1 MGFGPKLMKLKRIEF
16 ADCCLDLDS
25 LELTRGGAVQAIE
38 PQVFDLI
45 RYFAESNRRLLS
57 RDDLIDGVWGG
68 RIVSDAAISTRINMA
83 RKALGDDGKAQRII
97 KTVPRRGFR
106 FVPELK
112 STPSEEP
119 PAEPT
124 ATQGSGR
131 NRQLPSRPS
140 IVVMPIECISDS
152 AETRYLAQGLRID
165 IQNALVKVSGLFLIA
180 AGSAAA
186 VCDSSAKEA
195 AQILGVQYV
204 LQGQVRRSGTLVRY
218 TAQLVDTL
226 VGNIVWSEQYDRQ
239 FSDAFEFLDEVTS
252 DVLTCM
258 NVKLVSGEEAR
269 IWHKTLSDLKSL
281 EVFYR
286 GIDNFFRMTKDSL
299 SSARRD
305 FERVAQHHP
314 DLALGPT
321 WVALT
326 FWYEY
331 QRGWADSL
339 EEALLHA
346 RDWAEKAVDC
356 VDFDGQAHT
365 VLSHVYLLEKEF
377 GKALEAGRTAVQ
389 TRPNCAHANGFFANV
404 LHYCGNDTE
413 ALRHIN
419 LAIRYSPMHPPLF
432 DYILAAVSRAC
443 GAFDEATNAAE
454 TALRSNPT
462 DMATIAILAVLASEQ
477 GQRQLAADYFKELLA
492 IDPEFSLSRY
502 AEHQPYRDRSTVRD
516 IARQLEFAAKEYLKQ

>member
-1 MGFGPKLMKLKRIEF
+1 MKFKRIEF

-25 LELTRGGAVQAIE
+25 LELTRGGEIQAIE

-45 RYFAESNRRLLS
+45 RYFAESDRRLLS

-106 FVPELK
+106 FVPEA
-112 STPSEEP
+112 TTNASEEP
-119 PAEPT
+119 PA
-124 ATQGSGR
+124 AASAAQGSGR
-131 NRQLPSRPS
+131 NQPLPSRPS
-140 IVVMPIECISDS
+140 IVVMPIESISDS
-152 AETRYLAQGLRID
+152 AETRHLAQGLRID
-165 IQNALVKVSGLFLIA
+165 IQNALVKASGLFLIA
-180 AGSAAA
+180 AGSASA
-186 VCDSSAKEA
+186 VGQHSAKEA

-204 LQGQVRRSGTLVRY
+204 LQGQVRRSGNLVRY
-218 TAQLVDTL
+218 TAQLVDAVAGT
-226 VGNIVWSEQYDRQ
+226 IVWSEQYDRQ
-239 FSDAFEFLDEVTS
+239 FSEAFEFLDNVVS
-252 DVLTCM
+252 DVLTSM

-286 GIDNFFRMTKDSL
+286 GIENFFLMTKDSL
-299 SSARRD
+299 KSARRD
-305 FERVAQHHP
+305 FERVALYHP

-339 EEALLHA
+339 EDAHLQA
-346 RDWAEKAVDC
+346 RDWAEKAVEC
-356 VDFDGQAHT
+356 EDFDGQAHT
-365 VLSHVYLLEKEF
+365 VLSHVYLMEKEF
-377 GKALEAGRTAVQ
+377 DKALEAGRIAVQ
-389 TRPNCAHANGFFANV
+389 SRPNCAHANGFFANV
-404 LHYCGNDTE
+404 LHYCGKDTE

-419 LAIRYSPMHPPLF
+419 LAIRYAPMHPPLF
-432 DYILAAVSRAC
+432 DSILAAVSRAC
-443 GAFDEATNAAE
+443 GALDDAKKVAE
-454 TALRSNPT
+454 TALRSKPT
-462 DMATIAILAVLASEQ
+462 DLATIAILAVLSSEQ
-477 GQRQLAADYFKELLA
+477 GQRQLAADYFKQLLA
-492 IDPEFSLSRY
+492 IDPKFSPSQY
-502 AEHQPYRDRSTVRD
+502 AEHQPYRERSTVRD

>member
-1 MGFGPKLMKLKRIEF
+1 MKLKRIEF

-25 LELTRGGAVQAIE
+25 LELIRGGAVQAIE

-45 RYFAESNRRLLS
+45 RYFAESDRRLLS
-57 RDDLIDGVWGG
+57 RDDLIDGVWAG

-106 FVPELK
+106 FVPESK
-112 STPSEEP
+112 STASEEP
-119 PAEPT
+119 PAKAT
-124 ATQGSGR
+124 ASPGSGR
-131 NRQLPSRPS
+131 NPQLPSRPS

-152 AETRYLAQGLRID
+152 AETRHLAQGLRID
-165 IQNALVKVSGLFLIA
+165 IQNALVKASGLFLIA

-186 VCDSSAKEA
+186 VCDRSAKEA

-204 LQGQVRRSGTLVRY
+204 LQGQVRRAGNLVRY
-218 TAQLVDTL
+218 TAQLVDT
-226 VGNIVWSEQYDRQ
+226 VTGNIVWSEQYDRQ
-239 FSDAFEFLDEVTS
+239 FSDAFEFLDNIVS

-281 EVFYR
+281 EIFYR
-286 GIDNFFRMTKDSL
+286 GIDNFFLMTKDSL
-299 SSARRD
+299 ASARRD

-331 QRGWADSL
+331 QRGWTNSL
-339 EEALLHA
+339 EEAHLQA
-346 RDWAEKAVDC
+346 RDWAEKAVVC
-356 VDFDGQAHT
+356 EDFDGQAHT

-462 DMATIAILAVLASEQ
+462 DLATIAVLAVLASEQ
-477 GQRQLAADYFKELLA
+477 GQRQLAADYFEELLA
-492 IDPEFSLSRY
+492 IDPKFSLSRY

-516 IARQLEFAAKEYLKQ
+516 IARKLEFAAKEYLKQ